1 MENQEF
7 SGKTVEEAI
16 QQALDQMGLS
26 REEVAVNVVS
36 EGRSGILGLG
46 AEPAVVQVTPLAAPI
61 SPASPNVNLAET
73 AKSVLEKLL
82 NLMGVSAT
90 VTYQANEGGEAPA
103 SVTLNIIG
111 EDLGLLIGRRGLTLS
126 SLQYVVRLI
135 VSNQTKSREPI
146 LIDVEGYKERRYRN
160 LEAYAR
166 QMAEAVKMSRK
177 PFTFEP
183 MSSFERRL
191 IHVALSNDP
200 DVTTESMGEGEDRK
214 VVILPKM
221 N

>member
-1 MENQEF
+1 MENREF
-7 SGKTVEEAI
+7 SGKTVEDAI

-36 EGRSGILGLG
+36 EGKSGILGLG
-46 AEPAVVQVTPLAAPI
+46 AERAVVQVTRLAI
-61 SPASPNVNLAET
+61 PAAIAGVDVAET

-82 NLMGVSAT
+82 DLMGVPAT
-90 VTYQANEGGEAPA
+90 VTAQVNEGGEAPA
-103 SVTLNIIG
+103 SVSLNIIG

-126 SLQYVVRLI
+126 SLQYLVRLM

-160 LEAYAR
+160 LEASAR

-183 MSSFERRL
+183 MSSYERRL
-191 IHVALSNDP
+191 IHVALSGDP

-221 N
+221 S

>member
-1 MENQEF
+1 
-7 SGKTVEEAI
+7 
-16 QQALDQMGLS
+16 MGLS

-46 AEPAVVQVTPLAAPI
+46 AEPAVIQVTPLPAPT
-61 SPASPNVNLAET
+61 AGNVDVAET
-73 AKSVLEKLL
+73 AKNVLEKLL
-82 NLMGVSAT
+82 DLMGVPAT
-90 VTYQANEGGEAPA
+90 VTCQANEGGEAPA
-103 SVTLNIIG
+103 SVTLNVIG
-111 EDLGLLIGRRGLTLS
+111 EDLGILIGRRGLTLS
-126 SLQYVVRLI
+126 SLQYVVRLM

-221 N
+221 S

>member
-1 MENQEF
+1 
-7 SGKTVEEAI
+7 
-16 QQALDQMGLS
+16 MGLS
-26 REEVAVNVVS
+26 REEVAVHVVS

-46 AEPAVVQVTPLAAPI
+46 AEPAVVQVTTLAAPAKENTADI
-61 SPASPNVNLAET
+61 VSTANIAEVAET
-73 AKSVLEKLL
+73 AKGVLEKLL
-82 NLMGVSAT
+82 DLMGVPGT
-90 VTYQANEGGEAPA
+90 VTSRVNEGGEAPA
-103 SVTLNIIG
+103 SVTLNVTG

-126 SLQYVVRLI
+126 SLQYMVRLM
-135 VSNQTKSREPI
+135 VSNQTTSREPI

-166 QMAEAVKMSRK
+166 QMAEAVKMSRN
-177 PFTFEP
+177 PFPFEP

-191 IHVALSNDP
+191 IHVALSSDS

-221 N
+221 S

>member
-1 MENQEF
+1 MENREF
-7 SGKTVEEAI
+7 SGKTVEDAI

-26 REEVAVNVVS
+26 REAVTVHVVS

-46 AEPAVVQVTPLAAPI
+46 AEPAVVQVTTLAAP
-61 SPASPNVNLAET
+61 PATIASVGET

-82 NLMGVSAT
+82 DLMGVPAT
-90 VTYQANEGGEAPA
+90 VTSQVNEGGEAPA
-103 SVTLNIIG
+103 SVTLNISG
-111 EDLGLLIGRRGLTLS
+111 DDLGILIGRSGLTLS
-126 SLQYVVRLI
+126 SLQYLVRLM
-135 VSNQTKSREPI
+135 VSNHTQTREPI

-191 IHVALSNDP
+191 IHVALSGDL
-200 DVTTESMGEGEDRK
+200 DVTTESMGEGENRK
-214 VVILPKM
+214 VVILPTM
-221 N
+221 

>member
-1 MENQEF
+1 
-7 SGKTVEEAI
+7 
-16 QQALDQMGLS
+16 MGLS

-46 AEPAVVQVTPLAAPI
+46 AEPAVVQVSPLTAPAVVAESI
-61 SPASPNVNLAET
+61 GNVAET
-73 AKSVLEKLL
+73 AKGVLEKLL
-82 NLMGVSAT
+82 DLMGVPAT
-90 VTYQANEGGEAPA
+90 VTSQANEGGEAPA
-103 SVTLNIIG
+103 SITLNVSG
-111 EDLGLLIGRRGLTLS
+111 EDLGILIGRRGLTLS
-126 SLQYVVRLI
+126 SLQYVVRLM

-221 N
+221 T

>member
-1 MENQEF
+1 
-7 SGKTVEEAI
+7 
-16 QQALDQMGLS
+16 MGLS

-46 AEPAVVQVTPLAAPI
+46 AEPAVVQVSPLTAPAVVAESI
-61 SPASPNVNLAET
+61 GNVAET
-73 AKSVLEKLL
+73 AKGVLEKLL
-82 NLMGVSAT
+82 DLMGVPAT
-90 VTYQANEGGEAPA
+90 VTSQANEGGEAPA
-103 SVTLNIIG
+103 SITLNVSG
-111 EDLGLLIGRRGLTLS
+111 EDLGILIGRRGLTLS
-126 SLQYVVRLI
+126 SLQYVVRLM

-221 N
+221 S

>member
-1 MENQEF
+1 
-7 SGKTVEEAI
+7 
-16 QQALDQMGLS
+16 MGLS
-26 REEVAVNVVS
+26 REAVAVNVVN
-36 EGRSGILGLG
+36 EGRSGMFGLG
-46 AEPAVVQVTPLAAPI
+46 AEPAVVQVTPLAV
-61 SPASPNVNLAET
+61 PALPNVNLAET

-82 NLMGVSAT
+82 DLMGVSAT
-90 VTYQANEGGEAPA
+90 VTSQVNEGGEAPA

-126 SLQYVVRLI
+126 SLQYVVRLM

-191 IHVALSNDP
+191 IHVALSGDP

-221 N
+221 S

>member
-1 MENQEF
+1 MMENGEF
-7 SGKTVEEAI
+7 SGKTVEDAI

-36 EGRSGILGLG
+36 EGKSGILGIG
-46 AEPAVVQVTPLAAPI
+46 AERAVVQVTPLAV
-61 SPASPNVNLAET
+61 PAAVAGVNVAET

-82 NLMGVSAT
+82 ELMGVPAT
-90 VTYQANEGGEAPA
+90 VTSQENAGGEAPA

-126 SLQYVVRLI
+126 SLQYVVRLM

-183 MSSFERRL
+183 MSSYERRL
-191 IHVALSNDP
+191 IHVALSGDL

-221 N
+221 T

>member
-1 MENQEF
+1 
-7 SGKTVEEAI
+7 
-16 QQALDQMGLS
+16 MGLS
-26 REEVAVNVVS
+26 REAVTVHVVS

-46 AEPAVVQVTPLAAPI
+46 AEPAVVQVTPLAAP
-61 SPASPNVNLAET
+61 PATIAGVGET

-82 NLMGVSAT
+82 ELMGVPAT
-90 VTYQANEGGEAPA
+90 VTSQVNEGGEAPA
-103 SVTLNIIG
+103 SVTLNISG
-111 EDLGLLIGRRGLTLS
+111 DDLGILIGRSGLTLS
-126 SLQYVVRLI
+126 SLQYLVRLM
-135 VSNQTKSREPI
+135 VSNQTQTREPI

-183 MSSFERRL
+183 MSSYERRL
-191 IHVALSNDP
+191 IHVALSGDP

-221 N
+221 I